1 MRLLLLPLLVV
12 TATTAQRIFINQ
24 VPLYSS
30 LPPCAEA
37 PLSNIVRNMVSGCGD
52 GGRTTSYSCFCAS
65 SSIKFESIISRA
77 VSSKCMPSE
86 PEATASALAV
96 FDSYCHLSPQA
107 APTQTAMFPPAE
119 NRPLFSNTSE
129 SVTAASSSY
138 EARVTGGGGGEG
150 SLLVQQRPGP
160 GTVLSSPSRT
170 QLAPIPSASIALSG
184 GERVGTGQWLAFY
197 SVLWGL
203 SLMVF

>member
-1 MRLLLLPLLVV
+1 
-12 TATTAQRIFINQ
+12 
-24 VPLYSS
+24 
-30 LPPCAEA
+30 
-37 PLSNIVRNMVSGCGD
+37 
-52 GGRTTSYSCFCAS
+52 
-65 SSIKFESIISRA
+65 
-77 VSSKCMPSE
+77 MPSE
-86 PEATASALAV
+86 LEATASALAV

-107 APTQTAMFPPAE
+107 APTQTAMFPPVE
-119 NRPLFSNTSE
+119 NRPLFSSESETTTTTEVLTVGLTTGEVDTSE